1 MNQLV
6 ALSACVAAAAVL
18 VSCQGT
24 DSRAVSMNYSDAVVC
39 LAQVDPAYRGYFRSQ
54 EGGSYSRDEQ
64 RKAIVAAV
72 QTSRTPVPSYAPERR
87 LATRKATTASRRRAV
102 ASSRSRAAASKRT
115 LAKNRVK
122 SAPKSRAVARNK
134 SSKKALAGNNKK
146 RRRG

>member
-1 MNQLV
+1 MNQFV
-6 ALSACVAAAAVL
+6 ALMSCVAAAAAL

-64 RKAIVAAV
+64 RKAIAAAV

-87 LATRKATTASRRRAV
+87 LATRKATTSARKRAV
-102 ASSRSRAAASKRT
+102 ASSRSRAAARKSA

-122 SAPKSRAVARNK
+122 SAPKSKSVARSK